1 MIQTIVNYFHT
12 LWEYITNTITGLIG
26 MISAFVSAN
35 QVLNDVMAFAPAV
48 LSAAVGLTITA
59 FIIKFI
65 LGR

>member
-1 MIQTIVNYFHT
+1 MIATIVNFFKT
-12 LWEYITNTITGLIG
+12 AWDYIINTITGLVG
-26 MISAFVSAN
+26 MVAAFVSAN
-35 QVLNDVMAFAPAV
+35 QVLTDIMAYAPAV

>member
-35 QVLNDVMAFAPAV
+35 QVLTDIMAYAPAV
-48 LSAAVGLTITA
+48 LSAAVGLTVTA
-59 FIIKFI
+59 FIVKFI

>member
-1 MIQTIVNYFHT
+1 MIQTIVNYFQT
-12 LWEYITNTITGLIG
+12 FWEYITNTITGLIG
-26 MISAFVSAN
+26 MVSAFVSAN
-35 QVLNDVMAFAPAV
+35 QVLTNIMAYAPAV

>member
-1 MIQTIVNYFHT
+1 MIQTIVNYFQT

-26 MISAFVSAN
+26 MVSAFVSAN
-35 QVLNDVMAFAPAV
+35 QILTDIMAYAPAV

>member
-1 MIQTIVNYFHT
+1 MIQTILNYFHT
-12 LWEYITNTITGLIG
+12 LWEYISNAITGLVG
-26 MISAFVSAN
+26 MIASFVSAN
-35 QVLNDVMAFAPAV
+35 QVLTDVMAFSPAV

>member
-12 LWEYITNTITGLIG
+12 IWEYITNTITGLIG
-26 MISAFVSAN
+26 IVSAFVSAN
-35 QVLNDVMAFAPAV
+35 QILTDIMAYAPAV
-48 LSAAVGLTITA
+48 LSAAVGLTISA

>member
-12 LWEYITNTITGLIG
+12 LWEFITNSITGLIG
-26 MISAFVSAN
+26 IVSAFVSAN
-35 QVLNDVMAFAPAV
+35 QILSNVMAYGLPV
-48 LSAAVGLTITA
+48 LSAAVGLTITG

>member
-1 MIQTIVNYFHT
+1 MIATIVNFFKT
-12 LWEYITNTITGLIG
+12 AWDYIINTITGLVG
-26 MISAFVSAN
+26 MVAAFVSAN
-35 QVLNDVMAFAPAV
+35 QVLTDVMAYAPAV

>member
-1 MIQTIVNYFHT
+1 MIQTIVNYIHT
-12 LWEYITNTITGLIG
+12 LWDYITNTFTGLIG

-35 QVLNDVMAFAPAV
+35 QVLTNVMAYAPAV

>member
-1 MIQTIVNYFHT
+1 MIQTIVNYIHT

-35 QVLNDVMAFAPAV
+35 QILTDIMAYAPAV

>member
-1 MIQTIVNYFHT
+1 MIQTIVNYIQT

-26 MISAFVSAN
+26 MVSAFFSAN
-35 QVLNDVMAFAPAV
+35 QVLTDVMAYAPAV

>member
-12 LWEYITNTITGLIG
+12 IWEYITNTITGLIG
-26 MISAFVSAN
+26 MVSAFVSAN
-35 QVLNDVMAFAPAV
+35 QILTDIMAYAPSVLA
-48 LSAAVGLTITA
+48 AAVGLTITA

>member
-1 MIQTIVNYFHT
+1 MIQTIVNYIHT

-26 MISAFVSAN
+26 MVAAFVSAN
-35 QVLNDVMAFAPAV
+35 QVLTDIMAYAPAV

>member
-1 MIQTIVNYFHT
+1 MIETIVNFFKT
-12 LWEYITNTITGLIG
+12 AWDYITNTITGLVG
-26 MISAFVSAN
+26 MVSAFVSAN
-35 QVLNDVMAFAPAV
+35 QVLTDVMAYAPAV

>member
-1 MIQTIVNYFHT
+1 MIQTILNYIHT
-12 LWEYITNTITGLIG
+12 FWDYITNSISGLIG
-26 MISAFVSAN
+26 MVSAFVSAN
-35 QVLNDVMAFAPAV
+35 QVLADVMAYAPAV

>member
-1 MIQTIVNYFHT
+1 MIQTIVTFFKT
-12 LWEYITNTITGLIG
+12 AWDYIINTITGLVG
-26 MISAFVSAN
+26 MVSAFVSAN
-35 QVLNDVMAFAPAV
+35 QVLTDVMAYAPAV

>member
-1 MIQTIVNYFHT
+1 MIQTIVNFFKT
-12 LWEYITNTITGLIG
+12 AWDYITNTITGLVG
-26 MISAFVSAN
+26 MVASFVSAN
-35 QVLNDVMAFAPAV
+35 QVLTDIMAYAPAV

>member
-1 MIQTIVNYFHT
+1 MIETIVNFFKT
-12 LWEYITNTITGLIG
+12 AWEYITNTLTGLVG
-26 MISAFVSAN
+26 MIAAFVSAN
-35 QVLNDVMAFAPAV
+35 QVLTDLMAYAPAV

>member
-1 MIQTIVNYFHT
+1 MIQTIVNYIQT
-12 LWEYITNTITGLIG
+12 LWQYITNSITGLIG
-26 MISAFVSAN
+26 MVSAFVSAN
-35 QVLNDVMAFAPAV
+35 QVLTNVMAFAPAV

>member
-1 MIQTIVNYFHT
+1 MIQTIVNYIHT
-12 LWEYITNTITGLIG
+12 LWEYITNTITGLLG
-26 MISAFVSAN
+26 MVAAFLSAN
-35 QVLNDVMAFAPAV
+35 QILTDIMAYAPAV

>member
-1 MIQTIVNYFHT
+1 MIQTIVNYFQT
-12 LWEYITNTITGLIG
+12 GWEYITNTITGLIG
-26 MISAFVSAN
+26 MVSAFVSAN
-35 QVLNDVMAFAPAV
+35 QVLTNVMAYAPAV

>member
-1 MIQTIVNYFHT
+1 MIQTIVNYIHT
-12 LWEYITNTITGLIG
+12 VWEYITNTITGLIG
-26 MISAFVSAN
+26 MVSAFVSAN
-35 QVLNDVMAFAPAV
+35 QVLTNVMAYAPAV

>member
-12 LWEYITNTITGLIG
+12 IWEYISNTITGLIG

-35 QVLNDVMAFAPAV
+35 QVLTNVLAYAPAV

>member
-1 MIQTIVNYFHT
+1 MIATIVNFFKT
-12 LWEYITNTITGLIG
+12 AWDYIVNTITGLVG
-26 MISAFVSAN
+26 MVAAFVSAN
-35 QVLNDVMAFAPAV
+35 QVLTDILAYAPAV

>member
-1 MIQTIVNYFHT
+1 MIETIVNFFKSAWDY
-12 LWEYITNTITGLIG
+12 LTNTITGLVG
-26 MISAFVSAN
+26 MVAAFVSAN
-35 QVLNDVMAFAPAV
+35 HVLSDIMAYAPAV

>member
-12 LWEYITNTITGLIG
+12 IWEYITNTITGLVG
-26 MISAFVSAN
+26 MVSAFVSAN
-35 QVLNDVMAFAPAV
+35 QVLTNVMAYAPAV